1 MDGTESFFLT
11 HADGRPPDELQQGHE
26 SDHRLEAI
34 LRFQDE
40 LDQLDRSV
48 PQPVGDQVELFL
60 QRPGPAM
67 DDQRPRWYTRKDAVE
82 RGNEK
87 VDVQRLFLS
96 ARLHRSRGRGKRKCF
111 LLRALEQLARDLL
124 IRAVFLETLPHLIL
138 PPEELRLVIG
148 RYLAWQQANRLE
160 QEKARGHPQ
169 KFRHLLRIRDLTR
182 CDFNQ
187 VGVGHLREGDLEDI
201 HLLPL
206 DQSEEELQRTFEHGS
221 VDIQLGAHRSAR
233 RLHDAQA
240 YLRATS

>member
-1 MDGTESFFLT
+1 
-11 HADGRPPDELQQGHE
+11 
-26 SDHRLEAI
+26 
-34 LRFQDE
+34 
-40 LDQLDRSV
+40 
-48 PQPVGDQVELFL
+48 
-60 QRPGPAM
+60 M
-67 DDQRPRWYTRKDAVE
+67 DDQRSRWYTRKDAVE

-96 ARLHRSRGRGKRKCF
+96 ARLHRSRGRGKRKRF

-124 IRAVFLETLPHLIL
+124 ICAVFLETLPHLIL

-148 RYLAWQQANRLE
+148 RCLAWQQANRLE

-182 CDFNQ
+182 CDFHQ
-187 VGVGHLREGDLEDI
+187 VGVGHLREGDLEDV

-206 DQSEEELQRTFEHGS
+206 DQCEEELQWTFEHWS

-240 YLRATS
+240 YLRATSCCRLAGANGSHSSVLIRTAGYNEAKRSARGQLPMSLFENLASASKCLCRHT